1 MQFLTATETIKRNFF
16 QELRDASDGKTTS
29 LRFIKH
35 ELPSEKLI
43 SDGEIFQVLVV
54 GGTVFRKALLKKD
67 REQFVILD
75 DYSEEHPSL
84 TSKEMLLEYLA
95 KHLSPNV
102 SKIAVN
108 FAFPLKPFLRDGRAD
123 GELLSAT
130 KAANTLNGLI
140 GEPVGEAIEMHILKR
155 LDKEIT
161 VSVLNDAICLL
172 LSGTESYSI
181 NSIAGAIMGTGTN
194 ATFFHNEKA
203 INVQSG
209 GFDKFSLSDECK
221 EIDKDSLMPGA
232 SLFEKETAGGYL
244 YKHFNYYLDKNHID
258 FPRLDSTL
266 QLNYLIN
273 DHPEFNSGSNE
284 ELKKMPDQVRHDIT
298 ETTRSLFEKSAAYFA
313 GQIAGLTAFK
323 NHDMTFI
330 IEGSMYWEN
339 DLYRK
344 FVDGYLEKLSP
355 DLKIKTIKVVN
366 SPISGAAR
374 LIA

>member
-1 MQFLTATETIKRNFF
+1 MQFLDAADTIKTNFLK
-16 QELRDASDGKTTS
+16 ELRSASDGKTTS

-35 ELPSEKLI
+35 EPPSEKLI

-172 LSGTESYSI
+172 LSGIEDYSRDT
-181 NSIAGAIMGTGTN
+181 IAGAIMGTGTN
-194 ATFFHNEKA
+194 ITFFHNEKA

-209 GFDKFSLSDECK
+209 GFDKFILSDECK
-221 EIDKDSLMPGA
+221 EVDKDSLMPGA

-244 YKHFNYYLDKNHID
+244 FKHFNFFINKHELTHKPIS
-258 FPRLDSTL
+258 STKEL
-266 QLNYLIN
+266 QVIALGNK
-273 DHPEFNSGSNE
+273 D
-284 ELKKMPDQVRHDIT
+284 T
-298 ETTRSLFEKSAAYFA
+298 ETQSLARSLLERSAAYFA
-313 GQIAGLTAFK
+313 GLIAGLTAFK

-344 FVDGYLEKLSP
+344 FVDDYLDKLSP
-355 DLKIKTIKVVN
+355 DLKIKIIKVDN
-366 SPISGAAR
+366 SPIIGAAR

>member
-1 MQFLTATETIKRNFF
+1 MLFLSQAKIIKHNFL
-16 QELRDASDGKTTS
+16 QELRDASAEKTTS

-67 REQFVILD
+67 REQFIILD

-95 KHLSPNV
+95 NHLSPNV

-123 GELLSAT
+123 GNLLSAS

-140 GEPVGEAIEMHILKR
+140 GEPVGEAIEMYVLKSM
-155 LDKEIT
+155 DKKIA

-172 LSGTESYSI
+172 LSGTETNSKD
-181 NSIAGAIMGTGTN
+181 SIAGAIMGTGTN
-194 ATFFHNEKA
+194 ITFFHNETA
-203 INVQSG
+203 INIQSG
-209 GFDKFSLSDECK
+209 GFDKFNLSDECK

-244 YKHFNYYLDKNHID
+244 YKHFNIFINKNQLTHKPISSTKELQAIALDNRS
-258 FPRLDSTL
+258 PRAQTL
-266 QLNYLIN
+266 A
-273 DHPEFNSGSNE
+273 NSI
-284 ELKKMPDQVRHDIT
+284 L
-298 ETTRSLFEKSAAYFA
+298 EKSAAYFA
-313 GQIAGLTAFK
+313 GLIAGLTAFK

-344 FVDGYLEKLSP
+344 FVDEYLEKLSL
-355 DLKIKTIKVVN
+355 DLKIKIIKVDN
-366 SPISGAAR
+366 SPIVGAAR